1 MNRKAWALLGGAA
14 VTLLLSAWVSAAG
27 PVGVFAR
34 QDFSGPG
41 TSAPGEEY
49 GSGAIQG
56 TVKELGSKGR
66 TTTQSSAVAEVVAWS
81 VKVVLVLVV
90 LAVLVAIGRA
100 VVAQLRT
107 TARTDEGPRATADV
121 TPDVMLAAVR
131 ESEELLATGTPA
143 NAVVAAWVSLEE
155 AARSAGIGEDRSR
168 TSEELV
174 GTVLRRLDVDAAAL
188 DRLGALYRE
197 ARFSRHEIGE
207 DLRTQARTALQQ
219 VRADIARG
227 RPPRPARE
235 RLAGARR

>member
-1 MNRKAWALLGGAA
+1 MNRTSWALLGGAG
-14 VTLLLSAWVSAAG
+14 VTLLLSAWVSSAG

-41 TSAPGEEY
+41 SRAPGEEY
-49 GSGAIQG
+49 ASGAIQG
-56 TVKELGSKGR
+56 TVRQLGTKGR
-66 TTTQSSAVAEVVAWS
+66 TAPQSSAVAEVVAWS

-90 LAVLVAIGRA
+90 LAVLVAVGRA

-107 TARTDEGPRATADV
+107 TARTDEGPATTADV
-121 TPDVMLAAVR
+121 TPDVMLAAAR
-131 ESEELLATGTPA
+131 EGEELLATGTPA
-143 NAVVAAWVSLEE
+143 NAVVAAWVALED

-174 GTVLRRLDVDAAAL
+174 GTVLRRLEVDAGAL

-207 DLRTQARTALQQ
+207 DLRTQAREALRQ
-219 VRADIARG
+219 VQGDIARG

-235 RLAGARR
+235 RMAEGRR

>member
-1 MNRKAWALLGGAA
+1 MTRKGWGLLAGTAL
-14 VTLLLSAWVSAAG
+14 TLLLSAWVSAAG

-49 GSGAIQG
+49 ASGALQG
-56 TVKELGSKGR
+56 TVKEIGDKGR
-66 TTTQSSAVAEVVAWS
+66 TAQASSAAAEVVAWTI
-81 VKVVLVLVV
+81 KIVLVLVV

-107 TARTDEGPRATADV
+107 TARTQEGPSGTAEV
-121 TPDVMLAAVR
+121 TPDVMLAAAR
-131 ESEELLATGTPA
+131 QGEELLASGTPA
-143 NAVVAAWVSLEE
+143 NAVVAAWVALEE
-155 AARSAGIGEDRSR
+155 AVHSAGITDDRSR
-168 TSEELV
+168 TSAELV
-174 GTVLRRLDVDAAAL
+174 TSVLRRFDVDADAL

-207 DLRTQARTALQQ
+207 DLRSQARAALQRVQ
-219 VRADIARG
+219 ADLVRG
-227 RPPRPARE
+227 LPPRPARE

>member
-1 MNRKAWALLGGAA
+1 MNRKAWALLGGAG
-14 VTLLLSAWVSAAG
+14 VTLLLAAWVSAAG

-49 GSGAIQG
+49 ASGALQG
-56 TVKELGSKGR
+56 TVKQLGSKGR
-66 TTTQSSAVAEVVAWS
+66 TAPQSSAVAEVVAWS

-100 VVAQLRT
+100 VLAQLRT
-107 TARTDEGPRATADV
+107 TARADDGPSTTAEV
-121 TPDVMLAAVR
+121 APDVMLAAVR
-131 ESEELLATGTPA
+131 EGEELLATGTPA
-143 NAVVAAWVSLEE
+143 NAVVAAWVALEE
-155 AARSAGIGEDRSR
+155 AARSAGIGDDRSR

-174 GTVLRRLDVDAAAL
+174 GTVLRRLDVDAGAL

-207 DLRTQARTALQQ
+207 DLRTQAREALRQ
-219 VRADIARG
+219 VQADISRG

-235 RLAGARR
+235 RMAGARR